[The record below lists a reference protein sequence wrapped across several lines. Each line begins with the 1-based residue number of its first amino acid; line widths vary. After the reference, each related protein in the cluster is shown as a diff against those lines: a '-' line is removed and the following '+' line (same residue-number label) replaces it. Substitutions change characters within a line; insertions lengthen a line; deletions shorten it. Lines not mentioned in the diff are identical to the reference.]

1 MLVKLHTLYLLVIIF
16 TNNLWEVHGVYTK
29 VFMLWLVLE
38 RQLGWTRGIL
48 RKKKEDKTGFLE
60 QGTRKLRLESLV
72 EDIDG
77 MWN

>member
-1 MLVKLHTLYLLVIIF
+1 M
-16 TNNLWEVHGVYTK
+16 WEVHGVYTK

-38 RQLGWTRGIL
+38 RQLGWTREIL

-60 QGTRKLRLESLV
+60 QGTPKLRLESFV
-72 EDIDG
+72 ENIDG